1 MPDGVTTESNVGRR
15 TLYRERRVSGP
26 SPHGGEWDHGWR
38 RQSSEVAE
46 AHAREMASHEDVP
59 WARVEERIV
68 EIEIVNETII
78 KEPTNAA

>member
-1 MPDGVTTESNVGRR
+1 MP
-15 TLYRERRVSGP
+15 ER
-26 SPHGGEWDHGWR
+26 W
-38 RQSSEVAE
+38 QS
-46 AHAREMASHEDVP
+46 HDDVP